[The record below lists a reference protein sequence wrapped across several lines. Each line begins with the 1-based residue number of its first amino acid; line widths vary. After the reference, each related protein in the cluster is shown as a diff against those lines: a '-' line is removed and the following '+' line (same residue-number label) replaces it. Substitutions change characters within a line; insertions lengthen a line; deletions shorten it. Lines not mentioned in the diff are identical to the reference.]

1 MLHQDVGRLIVWIE
15 PGGYL
20 QWNELDVASRR
31 IIKADSVASAEK
43 LNALVEFAGVWESK
57 LGSKE

>member
-1 MLHQDVGRLIVWIE
+1 MLHQDGGRLIVRIE

-20 QWNELDVASRR
+20 QWIELDVASRR

-43 LNALVEFAGVWESK
+43 LNALVEFSGVWENK